1 MATGAPTLPLVAKLP
16 WCRLL
21 ACALAV
27 HVAWGLVRVP
37 KVVGRRIAHVRAH
50 QQHGAVEALFRANDL
65 EGAGAI
71 AWLLANTPPH
81 SVIAWTGTETG
92 AMEFAP
98 ALAWPRLFVAAS
110 RLGPGGDH
118 AGRPIASGELDGR
131 RGRIVLVA
139 TPREL
144 RLEVR

>member
-1 MATGAPTLPLVAKLP
+1 MAKLP

-21 ACALAV
+21 ACALAA
-27 HVAWGLVRVP
+27 HIAWGLARVP
-37 KVVGRRIAHVRAH
+37 KVVGRRVAQVREH
-50 QQHGAVEALFRANDL
+50 QQRGAVEALFRANDL
-65 EGAGAI
+65 EGGSAI

-81 SVIAWTGTETG
+81 GVIAWTGTENG

-118 AGRPIASGELDGR
+118 AGRPIAGGEVDGR

-139 TPREL
+139 ASREL

>member
-1 MATGAPTLPLVAKLP
+1 M
-16 WCRLL
+16 
-21 ACALAV
+21 
-27 HVAWGLVRVP
+27 HVVWGLARLP
-37 KVVGRRIAHVRAH
+37 KVVGRRIAHVREH
-50 QQHGAVEALFRANDL
+50 QQRGPVEALFQANDL
-65 EGAGAI
+65 EGSSAI

-81 SVIAWTGTETG
+81 GVIAWTGAESG

-110 RLGPGGDH
+110 RLGPGGEH
-118 AGRPIASGELDGR
+118 AGRPVASGEVDGR

-139 TPREL
+139 TPRAL